1 MASGNPV
8 GQIHDGGRECD
19 GYGTLQFRLERVSP
33 HTAVGKILEPFH
45 ALRRHLSGQL
55 HYIRREVSKT
65 TGLNHSRSVNNRM
78 NGCAVL
84 LI

>member
-1 MASGNPV
+1 MPVTIIFKRRGWETCRADQSVASGNPV

-33 HTAVGKILEPFH
+33 HTAMGKILEPFH

-55 HYIRREVSKT
+55 HYIRREV
-65 TGLNHSRSVNNRM
+65 N
-78 NGCAVL
+78 
-84 LI
+84 